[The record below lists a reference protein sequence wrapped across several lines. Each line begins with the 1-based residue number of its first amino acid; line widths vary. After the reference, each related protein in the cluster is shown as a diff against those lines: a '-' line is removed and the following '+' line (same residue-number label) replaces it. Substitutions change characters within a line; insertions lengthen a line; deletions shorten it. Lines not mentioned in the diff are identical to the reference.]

1 MKQLRVLI
9 AWEIGE
15 NFGHV
20 LPLLAIARRLR
31 DGGHGRLLG
40 NHHWQLQNGGKEAV
54 MRPVRTEIRP
64 AASRHARPDLH

>member
-40 NHHWQLQNGGKEAV
+40 NHHWQL
-54 MRPVRTEIRP
+54 
-64 AASRHARPDLH
+64 